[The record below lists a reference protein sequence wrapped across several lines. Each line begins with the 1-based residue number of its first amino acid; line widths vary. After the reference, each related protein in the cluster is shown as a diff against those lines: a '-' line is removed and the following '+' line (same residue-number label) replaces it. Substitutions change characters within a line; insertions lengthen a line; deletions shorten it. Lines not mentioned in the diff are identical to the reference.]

1 MDDARQVRTSEKI
14 EDPSWGYEGHRRR
27 QTRLGLGLSPAE
39 RLRWLEESMEELRTL
54 VGRARADK
62 AEDIRENAA
71 KTEKAVPISDYPD
84 NKDLR

>member
-1 MDDARQVRTSEKI
+1 
-14 EDPSWGYEGHRRR
+14 
-27 QTRLGLGLSPAE
+27 
-39 RLRWLEESMEELRTL
+39 MEELRTL